1 MNIGTMEYISRRTER
16 RNRRNEENYDRRN
29 EYPEYESG
37 RISRRR
43 MTMEGYPMEN
53 HYSSESKDKNQ
64 IGFTSQY
71 QNKSKDMLY
80 EMEECLEAE
89 IDDTVY
95 YCEMAMEAEM
105 KGHQEFS
112 EAFYELAKEK
122 LACAEFIRLRL
133 VQHGGYDPKKQKDIE
148 ERFDRAKHLFQ
159 RL

>member
-1 MNIGTMEYISRRTER
+1 MES
-16 RNRRNEENYDRRN
+16 
-29 EYPEYESG
+29 
-37 RISRRR
+37 
-43 MTMEGYPMEN
+43 YPMEN
-53 HYSSESKDKNQ
+53 HYGSDSNDKNQ
-64 IGFTSQY
+64 IGFTSEHQ
-71 QNKSKDMLY
+71 KRPKDILY
-80 EMEECLEAE
+80 EMEECLELE
-89 IDDTVY
+89 IDDVVY

-133 VQHGGYDPKKQKDIE
+133 VQHGNYDPKKQKDIE